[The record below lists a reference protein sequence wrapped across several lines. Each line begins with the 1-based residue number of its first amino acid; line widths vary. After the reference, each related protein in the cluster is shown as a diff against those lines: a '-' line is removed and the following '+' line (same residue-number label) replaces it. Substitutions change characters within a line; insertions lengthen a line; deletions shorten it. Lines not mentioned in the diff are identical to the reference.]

1 MHRGLVIS
9 VIQLIFSL
17 VFYQV
22 AIPIYNGWLMLG
34 YATIFT
40 MLPVFCLIFD
50 EDVTREKA
58 LEFPQLYQSL
68 LKGRELTTK
77 TFLIWLWKSIY

>member
-1 MHRGLVIS
+1 M
-9 VIQLIFSL
+9 IFSL
-17 VFYQV
+17 VFYQI

-34 YATIFT
+34 YATVFT

-50 EDVTREKA
+50 EDVSKAKA
-58 LEFPQLYQSL
+58 LEFAELYKSL
-68 LKGRELTTK
+68 LKGRELTWK